1 MIIRF
6 RALVSYKAI
15 LSTDHLRCRQI
26 IPEKKIQAT
35 SPLKTVWHDRNGG
48 FLKWGLQHSFNSS
61 VISLG
66 GKRMGLPLDDD
77 WAVQTVHVRCPTF
90 VAPQLQQPTVE
101 PRRQSGADF
110 WSVWKGVTLNPKFP
124 KIQWFKMLQA
134 WFCPLWVT
142 VWQWDTPFR
151 STQEGSDMLT
161 SSHSHSLTLSLSLS
175 LSPRLESSRESL
187 CRLVP
192 FSSEMIECTVR
203 SLPLLWSSIFTFLT
217 TASKLEAG
225 KLDRYSPRY
234 FDGIKLRSLTMSY

>member
-1 MIIRF
+1 M
-6 RALVSYKAI
+6 
-15 LSTDHLRCRQI
+15 STDHLRCRQI
-26 IPEKKIQAT
+26 ISEKNIQAT

-48 FLKWGLQHSFNSS
+48 FLKWGLQHSFNSL

-66 GKRMGLPLDDD
+66 GNERICHLMMIELCKQSMSDALLSSRLSCSSLLWSPEGNPAPIFGLSEKGLPWIPKFLKSNGSIMILPSLSDRLTMGYPIS
-77 WAVQTVHVRCPTF
+77 VYT
-90 VAPQLQQPTVE
+90 
-101 PRRQSGADF
+101 RRQWHVD
-110 WSVWKGVTLNPKFP
+110 
-124 KIQWFKMLQA
+124 I
-134 WFCPLWVT
+134 
-142 VWQWDTPFR
+142 
-151 STQEGSDMLT
+151 
-161 SSHSHSLTLSLSLS
+161 LSLSLSHSLS